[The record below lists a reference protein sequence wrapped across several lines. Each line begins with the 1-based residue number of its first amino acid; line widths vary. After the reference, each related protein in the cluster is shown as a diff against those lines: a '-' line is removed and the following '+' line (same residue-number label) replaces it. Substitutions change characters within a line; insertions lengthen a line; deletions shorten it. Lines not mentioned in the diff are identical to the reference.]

1 MSISGCLLFWIVSAV
16 TLFLTDM
23 IWTVL
28 LRDFKLVLTVQVL
41 YIQASRI
48 MMKSLRK
55 ARCLRGNVSLVDA
68 LLHQVA
74 AVSAYRG
81 ASHSR
86 CYHSY
91 PDPNE
96 KPIINTA
103 TSTVNKTIT
112 NKDTT
117 EFQLDRSFKLDQP
130 FPGVPISRG
139 IGSLTQPTTM
149 TTKLENGLIVA
160 SQEIPGMMTAFALIV
175 RAGSSYE
182 RQSGANSDL
191 GATHFL
197 ELNAFR
203 STKRRSYQQLIEEI
217 ELMGGMVQCISN
229 RESIIYV
236 MDVMHHQAEQAL
248 DILAD
253 TALNPLLPEE
263 ELEES
268 RTIVQLQQQEL
279 PSEVFSRDLLQRA
292 AYQSSPLSNHHFCPV
307 DSLPQVTDAVIH
319 GFRSK
324 HFFGEN
330 CILAVAGM
338 EHSTAV
344 ELVRKKFLALPAG
357 TRRSDGSDMVAASR
371 YTGGMLTLERELK
384 EPFVKLAMGFE
395 VGGWNDPLLV
405 PVCVMQQLLGNIQVA
420 CDTVDIISNGGV

>member
-1 MSISGCLLFWIVSAV
+1 
-16 TLFLTDM
+16 
-23 IWTVL
+23 
-28 LRDFKLVLTVQVL
+28 
-41 YIQASRI
+41 
-48 MMKSLRK
+48 MKSLRK

-68 LLHQVA
+68 LLHRVA
-74 AVSAYRG
+74 AVGSYRG

-182 RQSGANSDL
+182 RQSGAHSDL

-203 STKRRSYQQLIEEI
+203 STHRRSYQQLIEEI
-217 ELMGGMVQCISN
+217 ELLGGMVQCISS

-324 HFFGEN
+324 YFFGEN
-330 CILAVAGM
+330 CIVAVAGM
-338 EHSTAV
+338 EHSAAV
-344 ELVRKKFLALPAG
+344 ELVRKKFLALPSG
-357 TRRSDGSDMVAASR
+357 SRRPDGLDMVAASR

-405 PVCVMQQLLGNIQVA
+405 PVCVMQQLLGNIQASVIYPLETSSHTAVSNNSFSSIRFQVA
-420 CDTVDIISNGGV
+420 APASPQVPIQ